1 MSDRLS
7 HSSSLE
13 GRPLRIGHFE
23 VVRSISS
30 TPMMDTCVVQDG
42 DATRILRLMAPWL
55 SADVVFRTS
64 FERMSAAFVGLDHPN
79 LGRSYEFGII
89 ENRLYTLGEHIV
101 APSLRSMNHT
111 LKARATLTPPT
122 IRRIALELCA
132 GLHAVHTLTYTD
144 GEPIRL
150 LYRDP
155 FAGYIFFERNG
166 RVILREP
173 GPWAMGWLN
182 HKRFVVHDRS
192 TSPYRAPEDLRGE
205 ELDVSSDL
213 YALARTLL
221 IMRAP
226 TPLHAPPQRV
236 SQQLDE
242 ALTQLQCE
250 APNFAAVLR
259 KATHPKREERYA
271 SAKEMAA
278 DIEPLTKDELDMSS
292 AEARQFLEETQ
303 SPYQKRPDELSS
315 SLQNIAKIQRRE
327 HEPTPKHPPSV
338 SARRRTQTIDLP
350 LDALPDLKT
359 LRDKAAL
366 NRARMDAV
374 KNPPRPFDEP
384 PPTGSSQ
391 NSAKQDLHYEV
402 HTPTGAA
409 PPAQR
414 PAGPQLSPLH
424 ARSPDPRVQ
433 TLAQGVRTLIHR
445 PDAALLRDAAQDRL
459 SGNPARALEK
469 LSRLGNDVAPDIHTA
484 ARVERGFSLL
494 ELRQHAESV
503 RTLTPCLAHITN
515 KEDQSLIRYYLGLA
529 TLSLGDHSGAREHFN
544 AIPEELLSRF
554 PDIPALLTT
563 LK

>member
-1 MSDRLS
+1 VSDRLS

-79 LGRSYEFGII
+79 LGRSYEFGVI

-111 LKARATLTPPT
+111 LKARATLTAPT

-259 KATHPKREERYA
+259 KATHPKREARYA

-303 SPYQKRPDELSS
+303 SPYQKRPDELRS

-327 HEPTPKHPPSV
+327 HEPTPEHPRSI

-350 LDALPDLKT
+350 LDALPGNGQRAGHKPEEQPQALVRILLDER
-359 LRDKAAL
+359 RDDV
-366 NRARMDAV
+366 RA
-374 KNPPRPFDEP
+374 
-384 PPTGSSQ
+384 Q
-391 NSAKQDLHYEV
+391 NERGPD
-402 HTPTGAA
+402 
-409 PPAQR
+409 
-414 PAGPQLSPLH
+414 AGPQRKDELPFDVAEMAYHRAAIQSKRGHHRRKTAAERGDQPSINADDEGHRAAAH
-424 ARSPDPRVQ
+424 ARDDVGAPHQEALSEVNGDGTQLFHARLNKKGQAGGPA
-433 TLAQGVRTLIHR
+433 LHIKHR
-445 PDAALLRDAAQDRL
+445 QFV
-459 SGNPARALEK
+459 
-469 LSRLGNDVAPDIHTA
+469 SRH
-484 ARVERGFSLL
+484 
-494 ELRQHAESV
+494 
-503 RTLTPCLAHITN
+503 PCLA
-515 KEDQSLIRYYLGLA
+515 EAPLR
-529 TLSLGDHSGAREHFN
+529 
-544 AIPEELLSRF
+544 
-554 PDIPALLTT
+554 
-563 LK
+563 